1 MLTRFSVRNYMG
13 FPDTVTWDLS
23 HPRDYTFNAHLV
35 KDGVVKNGIIYG
47 INGSGKTSL
56 GRAVFDIVSLDEA
69 AKVDYSKIIYQG
81 NTDAPIDFEYEFKFD
96 GNCSVVYSYSR
107 NNRGTL
113 LRECLALNGVLV
125 FDKDDKSL
133 TFSDE
138 FSVLNGKKDEL
149 VKSSNS
155 VSILKFIFGTLPLS
169 EDHYIVKL
177 FDFIRSMLWLRCSL
191 DERNY
196 IGIDHGL
203 VNIEEYI
210 IKNNH
215 IRDFERFLQE
225 ESGQKVD
232 FSPTE
237 QEQKSLICRIG
248 DNVVPFISII
258 STGTASLELLFYW
271 IKRMKESNVKFVFI
285 DDFDAFYHFELSLNV
300 CRTLFNEDFQV
311 FLSSHNTMLLGNDL
325 LRPDCA
331 FEVRNNRIVALSEL
345 TDRGELRQGHNI
357 EKMYR
362 AGAFR

>member
-1 MLTRFSVRNYMG
+1 MG

-23 HPRDYTFNAHLV
+23 HPRDYTFNTHLV

-133 TFSDE
+133 ILGNE
-138 FSVLNGKKDEL
+138 FSVLDGKKDEL
-149 VKSSNS
+149 VESSNS

-177 FDFIRSMLWLRCSL
+177 FDFIRSMLWFRCNL